1 MMEGTMEDRS
11 GKLGS
16 VLRKLNESGIEA
28 SAVVSRDGFI
38 LHSEMQAGEEEKATF
53 AAMAAAV
60 LGAAETVTSELKQ
73 GVPRRVIIES
83 GDHRL
88 IEVGAGPMALL
99 VAMVG
104 PKTTLAEAL
113 KAIDKAA
120 LEVRAIAKPGR

>member
-11 GKLGS
+11 GKLGA

-38 LHSEMQAGEEEKATF
+38 LHSELQAGEEEKAAF

-60 LGAAETVTSELKQ
+60 LGAAETATSELKQ
-73 GVPRRVIIES
+73 GVPRRVIIEA
-83 GDHRL
+83 GDHKL
-88 IEVGAGPMALL
+88 IEVGAGPVALL

-104 PKTTLAEAL
+104 PKMTLADAL
-113 KAIDKAA
+113 KEIDRAA
-120 LEVRAIAKPGR
+120 LEIRSLVKPGR